1 MLANLDRTGN
11 LALLCVNDDVTKD
24 HDEVAR
30 VFLRW
35 QEKRW
40 GRPAAWEADVPHVHQ
55 RTLDAPP

>member
-30 VFLRW
+30 VFLR
-35 QEKRW
+35 
-40 GRPAAWEADVPHVHQ
+40 
-55 RTLDAPP
+55 